1 MDEQLMLGLQ
11 NQHSVQL
18 THFDDVDVDVDVLLM
33 CNGCSAIFAVQLAL
47 CNVACIHLQRASWAI
62 LLHCL
67 FVCCVSYVY
76 CLSLE
81 QLLCPWDE

>member
-1 MDEQLMLGLQ
+1 MLGLQ

-18 THFDDVDVDVDVLLM
+18 THFVDVDVDVLLL
-33 CNGCSAIFAVQLAL
+33 CNGCSAIYAVQLAL
-47 CNVACIHLQRASWAI
+47 CNVACIHLGNTIAMI
-62 LLHCL
+62 VCL
-67 FVCCVSYVY
+67 YMY

>member
-18 THFDDVDVDVDVLLM
+18 THFVDVDVDVLLL
-33 CNGCSAIFAVQLAL
+33 CNGCSAIYAVQLAVL
-47 CNVACIHLQRASWAI
+47 AVQYGLYTFARGFLGNTIAMIV
-62 LLHCL
+62 CL
-67 FVCCVSYVY
+67 YMY